1 MTTTKH
7 LIVSWFCV
15 CYDCAVSGYDHRKA
29 QDLKPPLALGH
40 TLFHQIQIPA
50 EDQCSNSDPLISLL
64 CLLSRILS
72 GLPLPLP
79 LAGEALVREIRSPLL
94 LYQGPAGLWV
104 RECLG
109 REEKRNKGER
119 AWDRVKMCT
128 DGVKWR
134 HTIRK
139 KLESVTNILM
149 KKKIESD
156 N

>member
-15 CYDCAVSGYDHRKA
+15 CYDCAGSGYDHRKA
-29 QDLKPPLALGH
+29 QDLKPPLTLGH

-64 CLLSRILS
+64 CLLSRILVRIALIAS
-72 GLPLPLP
+72 LSRWGL
-79 LAGEALVREIRSPLL
+79 GT
-94 LYQGPAGLWV
+94 
-104 RECLG
+104 
-109 REEKRNKGER
+109 RNKEPFASLPRARKAMGTRMPWSGGKEKQRRER

-134 HTIRK
+134 HTIRH
-139 KLESVTNILM
+139 I
-149 KKKIESD
+149 KIECFLKS
-156 N
+156 

>member
-15 CYDCAVSGYDHRKA
+15 CYDCAGSGYDHRKA
-29 QDLKPPLALGH
+29 QDLKPPLTLGH

-50 EDQCSNSDPLISLL
+50 KDHCSNSDPLTLSYASLVVF
-64 CLLSRILS
+64 SS

-79 LAGEALVREIRSPLL
+79 LAGGALVREIRSPLL
-94 LYQGPAGLWV
+94 LYQGPARLWV
-104 RECLG
+104 LECPG

-134 HTIRK
+134 HTIRH
-139 KLESVTNILM
+139 I
-149 KKKIESD
+149 KIECFLKS
-156 N
+156 